1 MAIVFKAFTLF
12 DLSARLTPSLH
23 AAFERLG
30 PVIGSRRERHAV
42 ADVYKGIDSCDFSA
56 DLLERLPK
64 LRPDALLTLPVEGV
78 LWSDWRS
85 PQTLVSALTRS
96 GYLARVNDLPERR
109 LFALLGHEQSQRT
122 RASKRKSA
130 VALGLG

>member
-1 MAIVFKAFTLF
+1 LNQLAYVFKALTLF
-12 DLSARLTPSLH
+12 DLTARLTPSLH

-42 ADVYKGIDSCDFSA
+42 ADVYKDIDSCDFSA
-56 DLLERLPK
+56 DLLERLPEK
-64 LRPDALLTLPVEGV
+64 RPDALLTLPVEGV

-96 GYLARVNDLPERR
+96 GYLARVNDLSERR
-109 LFALLGHEQSQRT
+109 QGFCGATGVPR
-122 RASKRKSA
+122 KR
-130 VALGLG
+130 L